1 MQEYI
6 TTISKYIIPLCMA
19 IYTFECFFVFHYRKE
34 EDRKGCYVRQRIWM
48 VVLQLLCFLNLTIVT
63 GDGGYLLFL
72 GFMELFFFLILS
84 LTTILYENANR
95 LLLNNICL
103 LLGLGFTMIA
113 RLSGVEITKASDGLS
128 RTYSIS
134 SSVKQFLI
142 AVLSYGIC
150 LLIPLLLKKLRFLER
165 LTWLY
170 SAVGILMISIVLILG
185 EVTHGSKL
193 SFSIHGITFQPSEF
207 VKILF
212 VFFLAAA
219 IYERTDLKRIC
230 LTTLLAGIHVIVLVV
245 SKDLGSALIFFV
257 AFVAMVFI
265 ATGSY
270 LYLLAGIAGGAAASA
285 AAYYLFSHVRVRVL
299 AWRDPWAYIDNQGYQ
314 ITQSLFAIGS
324 GSWFGMGLGQGSP
337 GDIPYVEADFMFSA
351 LCEEMGVLTG
361 LCVILV
367 ILSCFV
373 MMMETAAGRR
383 NRFYKLLAVG
393 LGTLY
398 IFQIFLTVGGGI
410 KFIPLTGV
418 TLPFISYG
426 GSSVLTTM
434 AMFFLLLGIQMLEE
448 ADGPAWK
455 KQKAEEAKEEQ
466 SDQKEESPLLQEQ
479 RRTNR
484 KIRGMTWFFVLLF
497 VVMMGDLAYF
507 TATSQESMMNN
518 SYNSRQEILLSRNYR
533 GSIYS
538 ADGQVLARTLLDE
551 EGNETREYPFGNLFA
566 HVVGYS
572 TKGRTGVEAQANYY
586 LINSNISLTE
596 KAANDAA
603 GIKNPGDNVYT
614 TLNVELQQIARKSL
628 GIYKGAIIVSEC
640 DTGRILAMVSGPD
653 FDPNEISEIWNE
665 LVEDSSSTVLLNR
678 ATQGLYPPGS
688 TFKIVTALEYI
699 REHPE
704 DYDSYTY
711 ECSGSYQHD
720 GASISCYHGTRH
732 GKVDFTASFA
742 KSCNSS
748 FANIGM
754 GLDRNAFRE
763 TLNQLLFDQEL
774 PLSLNYAR
782 SSVQMS
788 EETTDGEM
796 MQTAIGQGRTQMT
809 PMHLH
814 LLCSAIANDGE
825 LMVPYVIDSVRTEDG
840 RLIKKY
846 KEKSYG
852 QLMTQQEAQI
862 LRRMMTQVVESG
874 TASVLSG
881 QEYTAAGKTGS
892 AEYNNQK
899 GDSHA
904 WFTGFAPAED
914 PRICVTVILEGAG
927 SGGDYAAPVAKR
939 IFDAWF
945 AQEKSENLLQE

>member
-34 EDRKGCYVRQRIWM
+34 EDRRGCYVRQRIWM
-48 VVLQLLCFLNLTIVT
+48 AVLQLLCFLNLTIVT
-63 GDGGYLLFL
+63 GDGAYLLFW
-72 GFMELFFFLILS
+72 GFMELFFFLILK
-84 LTTILYENANR
+84 LTTILYEQANR

-113 RLSGVEITKASDGLS
+113 RLSGVGITKVSDGLS
-128 RTYSIS
+128 GAYSIS

-150 LLIPLLLKKLRFLER
+150 LLVPLLLKKLRFLDR
-165 LTWLY
+165 LAWLY
-170 SAVGILMISIVLILG
+170 SAAGILMISIVLILG

-193 SFSIHGITFQPSEF
+193 SFSVYGVTFQPSEF

-219 IYERTDLKRIC
+219 MFEKTDLKRIS
-230 LTTLLAGIHVIVLVV
+230 LTALLAGIHVIVLVV

-257 AFVAMVFI
+257 AFVVMVFI

-270 LYLLAGIAGGAAASA
+270 WYLLAGAAGGAAASV
-285 AAYYLFSHVRVRVL
+285 AAYFLFSHVRVRVL
-299 AWRDPWAYIDNQGYQ
+299 AWQDPWAYIDNQGYQ

-351 LCEEMGVLTG
+351 LCEELGVLTG
-361 LCVILV
+361 MCVILV
-367 ILSCFV
+367 ILSCFI
-373 MMMETAAGRR
+373 MMMEAAAGRR
-383 NRFYKLLAVG
+383 DRFYKLLAVG

-434 AMFFLLLGIQMLEE
+434 AMFFLVLGIQMLEE
-448 ADGPAWK
+448 TDGTTQRR
-455 KQKAEEAKEEQ
+455 QKAEAAGEEGPEEA
-466 SDQKEESPLLQEQ
+466 SGQKTEAPLLQEH
-479 RRTNR
+479 RRMNR
-484 KIRGMTWFFVLLF
+484 KIRGLTWFFVLLF
-497 VVMMGDLAYF
+497 MVMMGYLAYF
-507 TATSQESMMNN
+507 TATSRESVMNN
-518 SYNSRQEILLSRNYR
+518 SYNSRQELLLSRNYR

-572 TKGRTGVEAQANYY
+572 SKGRTGVEAQANYY
-586 LINSNISLTE
+586 LINSNLSLSE

-653 FDPNEISEIWNE
+653 FDPNEIPEIWDD
-665 LVEDSSSTVLLNR
+665 LLEDSSSSVLLNR

-704 DYDSYTY
+704 DYDRYTY
-711 ECSGSYQHD
+711 DCSGSYQHG
-720 GASISCYHGTRH
+720 GASISCYHGIRH
-732 GKVDFTASFA
+732 GKVDFTTSFA

-754 GLDRNAFRE
+754 ELDRYAFRE
-763 TLNQLLFDQEL
+763 TLDQLLFNQEL
-774 PLSLNYAR
+774 PLSLNYSQ
-782 SSVQMS
+782 SSVQVS
-788 EETTDGEM
+788 EEMTDSEM
-796 MQTAIGQGRTQMT
+796 MQTAIGQGRTQMS

-825 LMVPYVIDSVRTEDG
+825 LMEPYVIDSVRSEDG
-840 RLIKKY
+840 TLIKQF

-852 QLMTQQEAQI
+852 QLMTQQETRI
-862 LRRMMTQVVESG
+862 LRQLMTQVVESG

-881 QEYTAAGKTGS
+881 LNYTAAGKTGS

-914 PRICVTVILEGAG
+914 PQICVTVILEGAG

-945 AQEKSENLLQE
+945 SEDI

>member
-48 VVLQLLCFLNLTIVT
+48 AVLQFLCFLNLTMVT
-63 GDGGYLLFL
+63 GDGGYLLFW
-72 GFMELFFFLILS
+72 GFMELFFFLILR

-103 LLGLGFTMIA
+103 LLGLGFTMLA
-113 RLSGVEITKASDGLS
+113 RLSGVEITKASSGLS
-128 RTYSIS
+128 QTYSIP

-142 AVLSYGIC
+142 AVLSYGVC
-150 LLIPLLLKKLRFLER
+150 LLIPLLLQRLRFLDR

-170 SAVGILMISIVLILG
+170 SAAGILMISIVLILG

-219 IYERTDLKRIC
+219 IYEKTDLKRIC
-230 LTTLLAGIHVIVLVV
+230 MTALLAGIHVIVLVV

-257 AFVAMVFI
+257 AFVVMVFI

-270 LYLLAGIAGGAAASA
+270 LYLLAGIAGGAAASV

-337 GDIPYVEADFMFSA
+337 GDIPYVETDFMFSA
-351 LCEEMGVLTG
+351 LCEELGVLTG
-361 LCVILV
+361 ICVILV
-367 ILSCFV
+367 ILSCFI
-373 MMMETAAGRR
+373 MIMETAVGRR

-434 AMFFLLLGIQMLEE
+434 AMFFLALGIQLLPETDGPSRKKRKTEDFAEELEE
-448 ADGPAWK
+448 SA
-455 KQKAEEAKEEQ
+455 
-466 SDQKEESPLLQEQ
+466 LLQER

-484 KIRGMTWFFVLLF
+484 KIRGLTWFFVLLF
-497 VVMMGDLAYF
+497 VTMMGDLAYF
-507 TATSQESMMNN
+507 TATSRESIMNN
-518 SYNSRQEILLSRNYR
+518 SYNSRQEILRSRNYR

-572 TKGRTGVEAQANYY
+572 TRGRTGVEAQANYY

-603 GIKNPGDNVYT
+603 DIKNPGDNVYT
-614 TLNVELQQIARKSL
+614 TLDVELQQIARKSL
-628 GIYKGAIIVSEC
+628 GIYKGAVIVSEC

-653 FDPNEISEIWNE
+653 FDPNEISEIWDD
-665 LVEDSSSTVLLNR
+665 LVEDTSSTVLLNR

-704 DYDSYTY
+704 DYDSYVY
-711 ECSGSYQHD
+711 DCSGSYQSD
-720 GASISCYHGTRH
+720 DTSISCYHGIRH
-732 GKVDFTASFA
+732 GRVDFMASFA

-754 GLDRNAFRE
+754 ELDRNAFRE
-763 TLNQLLFDQEL
+763 TLNQLLFDQKL
-774 PLSLNYAR
+774 PLSINYAG
-782 SSVQMS
+782 SSVQVS
-788 EETTDGEM
+788 EEMTDGEM

-825 LMVPYVIDSVRTEDG
+825 LMVPYVIDSVQTEDG
-840 RLIKKY
+840 KLIKKY
-846 KEKSYG
+846 KEQSYG
-852 QLMTQQEAQI
+852 QLMTEQEAKI
-862 LRRMMTQVVESG
+862 LRHLMTQVVESG

-881 QEYTAAGKTGS
+881 QNYTAAGKTGS
-892 AEYNNQK
+892 AEYSNQK

-914 PRICVTVILEGAG
+914 PQICVTVILEGAG

-945 AQEKSENLLQE
+945 SRGIFP

>member
-6 TTISKYIIPLCMA
+6 TTISKYMISLCMA

-34 EDRKGCYVRQRIWM
+34 EDRKGCYIRQRIWM
-48 VVLQLLCFLNLTIVT
+48 VLLQFLCFLNLAIVA
-63 GDGGYLLFL
+63 GDGSYLLFW
-72 GFMELFFFLILS
+72 GFMELFFFLILR
-84 LTTILYENANR
+84 LTTILYEHANR

-103 LLGLGFTMIA
+103 LLGLGFTMIS
-113 RLSGVEITKASDGLS
+113 RLSGVGITKVSDGLS
-128 RTYSIS
+128 QTSYRIS

-142 AVLSYGIC
+142 AALSYVLC

-170 SAVGILMISIVLILG
+170 SSVGILMISIVLILG

-193 SFSIHGITFQPSEF
+193 SFSIYGVTFQPSEF
-207 VKILF
+207 VKLLF

-219 IYERTDLKRIC
+219 IWEKTDLKRIC
-230 LTTLLAGIHVIVLVV
+230 LTALLAGIHVIVLAA
-245 SKDLGSALIFFV
+245 SRDLGSALIFFV
-257 AFVAMVFI
+257 TFVVMVFI

-270 LYLLAGIAGGAAASA
+270 RYLLVGIAGGAAASVA
-285 AAYYLFSHVRVRVL
+285 SYFLFSHVRVRVL
-299 AWRDPWAYIDNQGYQ
+299 AWQDPWAYIDNQGYQ
-314 ITQSLFAIGS
+314 ITQSLFAIAS

-351 LCEEMGVLTG
+351 LCEEMGVLAGICT
-361 LCVILV
+361 ILV
-367 ILSCFV
+367 ILSCFI
-373 MMMETAAGRR
+373 MMMEAAAGHR

-418 TLPFISYG
+418 TLSFISYG

-434 AMFFLLLGIQMLEE
+434 AMFFLVLGIQMLEY
-448 ADGPAWK
+448 
-455 KQKAEEAKEEQ
+455 
-466 SDQKEESPLLQEQ
+466 QKEKCPAPKEHC
-479 RRTNR
+479 RTDR
-484 KIRGMTWFFVLLF
+484 QIRGLTWFFVLLF
-497 VVMMGDLAYF
+497 VSMMGYLTYF
-507 TATSQESMMNN
+507 TATSRESLMNN

-572 TKGRTGVEAQANYY
+572 TKGRSGVEAQANYY

-603 GIKNPGDNVYT
+603 GIKNPGDHVYT

-653 FDPNEISEIWNE
+653 FDPNELSRNWNE
-665 LVEDSSSTVLLNR
+665 MVEDSASAVLLNR

-704 DYDSYTY
+704 DYDSYAY
-711 ECSGSYQHD
+711 NCSGAYQHD
-720 GASISCYHGTRH
+720 GASISCYHGIRH

-748 FANIGM
+748 FANMGM
-754 GLDRNAFRE
+754 GLDWDAFRE

-774 PLSLNYAR
+774 PLSFNYVK
-782 SSVQMS
+782 SSVQLSAEM
-788 EETTDGEM
+788 TGGEM
-796 MQTAIGQGRTQMT
+796 MQTAIGQGKTQMT

-825 LMVPYVIDSVRTEDG
+825 LMIPYVIDSVQTQDG
-840 RLIKKY
+840 RLVRKY
-846 KEKSYG
+846 REQSYG
-852 QLMTQQEAQI
+852 QLMTVQEAQI
-862 LRRMMTQVVESG
+862 LRRLMTQVVESG

-881 QEYTAAGKTGS
+881 QDYTAAGKTGS

-914 PRICVTVILEGAG
+914 PQICVTVILEGAG

-945 AQEKSENLLQE
+945 SGE